1 MKIRIPFQ
9 CSTEAVL
16 KLYFSLYQETLR
28 DICQKQETYL
38 SINTPSQTITMSQSD
53 GGADSNE
60 KVRLGESIARKR
72 DGVSE
77 GHSRLLSR

>member
-1 MKIRIPFQ
+1 MGEILFPKTVNVITI
-9 CSTEAVL
+9 S
-16 KLYFSLYQETLR
+16 
-28 DICQKQETYL
+28 
-38 SINTPSQTITMSQSD
+38 TPSQTTTMSQSD